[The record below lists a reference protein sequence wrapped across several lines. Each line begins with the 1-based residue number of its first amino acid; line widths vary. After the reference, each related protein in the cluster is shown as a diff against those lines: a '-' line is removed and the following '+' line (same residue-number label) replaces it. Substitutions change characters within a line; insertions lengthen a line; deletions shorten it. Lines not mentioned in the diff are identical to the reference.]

1 MSQSSAPLTAID
13 EVRQANRLFLG
24 FLRSRPVLAAQHFGL
39 SPHAASLLG
48 RVKEQRL
55 ELAAGFPRALF
66 RLSLPRDLP
75 DAVHDPVGQTRDP
88 ELRALLLTLL
98 LTARNLSRTS
108 GYSARLLL
116 RLSDEEVRRLR
127 HCELGDLLLMSLGPS
142 VLHSAF
148 DDLESIVRQILAE
161 PTPERRRRLVLLGLQ
176 PDCRRASLT
185 SRM

>member
-1 MSQSSAPLTAID
+1 MSQSTAPLTAID

-24 FLRSRPVLAAQHFGL
+24 FLRSRPALAAQHFGL
-39 SPHAASLLG
+39 SPQAASLLG
-48 RVKEQRL
+48 RVREQQL

-88 ELRALLLTLL
+88 DLRALLLTLL
-98 LTARNLSRTS
+98 LTARNLSLTS

-116 RLSDEEVRRLR
+116 RLSDEEVDRLR
-127 HCELGDLLLMSLGPS
+127 HSELGELLSISLGPS

-148 DDLESIVRQILAE
+148 DDLESIFRQILAE

-176 PDCRRASLT
+176 PDFRRTTVAA
-185 SRM
+185 RI